1 MNISITGRG
10 LEIGDSLRKA
20 ITGTVENFSKYNLPI
35 LDTSVRISSIGK
47 NKVSVEYI
55 VNLKQ
60 KHTIVITQK
69 EELDEREGI
78 YSTVGIAA
86 DRVEKALRRYSDK
99 IKNHRTDTSL
109 RDLPQKEE
117 GSNAVLNMIPQ
128 KERQLILMDLE
139 LQKPIDIDEAINE
152 LVENK
157 KEQFKVFNDRD
168 GLMRIIYKREDG
180 NIGMY

>member
-1 MNISITGRG
+1 MNISITGRKID
-10 LEIGDSLRKA
+10 IGDSLRKT
-20 ITGTVENFSKYNLPI
+20 IENTISSFSKYNLPI
-35 LDTSVRISSIGK
+35 LDTSVRVTKIGK
-47 NKVSVEYI
+47 DTIAVEYI
-55 VNLKQ
+55 VNLKN
-60 KHTIVITQK
+60 KHTIVITEK
-69 EELDEREGI
+69 EEITDSDSI
-78 YSTVGIAA
+78 YSAVGTAA